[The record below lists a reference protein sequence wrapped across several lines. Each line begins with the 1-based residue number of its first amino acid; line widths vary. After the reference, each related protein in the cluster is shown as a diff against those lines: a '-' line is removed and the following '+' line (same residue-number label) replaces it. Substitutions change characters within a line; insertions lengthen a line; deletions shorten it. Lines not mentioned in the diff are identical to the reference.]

1 MSKIRLAIAG
11 VGNCASSLLQG
22 LEYYKNQD
30 STDTSGLMHT
40 VIGGYRL
47 EDIRVVAAFDI
58 DRRKVGKPLEEAAFA
73 PPNCTTVFHREL
85 PSYGVTVRMGP
96 VRDGVAGH
104 MSNYPVEQAFR
115 VADEE
120 PCDPA

>member
-30 STDTSGLMHT
+30 SADTAGLMHT

-47 EDIRVVAAFDI
+47 EDIRPVAAFDV
-58 DRRKVGKPLEEAAFA
+58 DRRKVGKPLEDE
-73 PPNCTTVFHREL
+73 PSPQLTEVTDEL
-85 PSYGVTVRMGP
+85 GIEIVR
-96 VRDGVAGH
+96 
-104 MSNYPVEQAFR
+104 
-115 VADEE
+115 
-120 PCDPA
+120 